1 MTKLVELDIKNIIDI
16 CNNTPYKLDH
26 ELKYSYYKIKPTFK
40 LQDNIKLEYFII
52 RKKLNNNSNI
62 PLYVIVG
69 LSNNSLCNNLLVLN
83 NNIDKIKDI
92 YSEIIFLIF
101 DKNIKNKH
109 TDFIKLYENND
120 DFKKYDNK
128 EDKHNAINDKLKSII
143 AQHCSKFIKNINK
156 ASNYKYID
164 VLGVSFGGGVLVFL
178 TQIKNIKVRKLILM
192 APAIF
197 EGFNKLLT
205 KQNIILGWCIQ
216 DTKVLYETHGKRL
229 INDLKKFSNKTI
241 VLTDL
246 GKDESNE
253 DITHRLQNVLFD
265 IISIN

>member
-1 MTKLVELDIKNIIDI
+1 MTKLIELDIKNIIDI
-16 CNNTPYKLDH
+16 CNNTPYKLDDN
-26 ELKYSYYKIKPTFK
+26 LKYVYYKIKPNFK
-40 LQDNIKLEYFII
+40 LQDNIKLEYHII
-52 RKKLNNNSNI
+52 KKKLNINSNI

-109 TDFIKLYENND
+109 KEFIKINENND
-120 DFKKYDNK
+120 EFNNYTDK
-128 EDKHNAINDKLKSII
+128 EDKHNAINDKMKSII
-143 AQHCSKFIKNINK
+143 AKHHSKIIKNINK
-156 ASNYKYID
+156 ISNYKYID

-178 TQIKNIKVRKLILM
+178 SQNKSIKVRKLILM

-197 EGFNKLLT
+197 EGFKNLSK

-216 DTKVLYETHGKRL
+216 DTKILYDTHGKRL
-229 INDLKKFSNKTI
+229 INDLKDFSNKTI
-241 VLTDL
+241 ILTDL
-246 GKDESNE
+246 GQNEPNE
-253 DITHRLQNVLFD
+253 DITHRLQNGLFD
-265 IISIN
+265 VVSID